1 MNSKLR
7 LFLIITFSLSWGIAG
22 LWWLFTDEPGIN
34 SVSYLMMATAFMFM
48 PMLAA
53 LIVQKWIYK
62 SKVKEPFGFSFQINR
77 WWGVAWLLPPLI
89 ALLTLGVSLLFPQVQ
104 YTPDMAGMFDRFADF
119 LTPEQLEEM
128 KNTEMPVHP
137 LVLTLFQ
144 GLIAGITI
152 NAIAGFGEELG
163 WRGLMHHSLSSL
175 NFWKASLIIGIVWGI
190 WHAPLII
197 MGHNYPGYP
206 IAGVFMMIIWC
217 ILLSPLFSL
226 IRIKSKSV
234 IAASI
239 FHGTING
246 TYGMSIIMVSGGGVL
261 ITGMTGLAGFL
272 VLIAV
277 NGTICLIWPESRHLS
292 LSALEVEVSS
302 KMKN

>member
-1 MNSKLR
+1 
-7 LFLIITFSLSWGIAG
+7 
-22 LWWLFTDEPGIN
+22 
-34 SVSYLMMATAFMFM
+34 MFM

-53 LIVQKWIYK
+53 LIVQKWFYK
-62 SKVKEPFGFSFQINR
+62 SKVKEPFGFSIQINK
-77 WWGVAWLLPPLI
+77 WWGIAWFLPPFL
-89 ALLTLGVSLLFPQVQ
+89 AVLTLGVSLLFPQVQ
-104 YTPDMAGMFDRFADF
+104 YTPDMAGMFDRFAD
-119 LTPEQLEEM
+119 LMAPEQLEEM
-128 KNTEMPVHP
+128 KNLEMPVHP
-137 LVLTLFQ
+137 FILTLFQ

-152 NAIAGFGEELG
+152 NAIAGIGEELG

-175 NFWKASLIIGIVWGI
+175 NFWKASLFIGIAWGI
-190 WHAPLII
+190 WHAPLIM

-206 IAGVFMMIIWC
+206 VAGVFMMIFWC
-217 ILLSPLFSL
+217 ILLSPVFSL

-246 TYGMSIIMVSGGGVL
+246 TYGMSILLISGGGVL

-277 NGTICLIWPESRHLS
+277 NGAICIFWPETRHDS
-292 LSALEVEVSS
+292 LSSLEMEDAR
-302 KMKN
+302 KTKN